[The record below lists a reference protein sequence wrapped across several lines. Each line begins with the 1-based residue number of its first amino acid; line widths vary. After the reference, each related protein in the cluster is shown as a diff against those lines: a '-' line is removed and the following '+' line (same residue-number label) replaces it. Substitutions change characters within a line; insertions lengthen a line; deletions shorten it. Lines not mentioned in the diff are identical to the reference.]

1 MYCFTTNELNVL
13 VEISIAVI
21 KAGLTWEIIFLQTSW
36 STLWRKFYPRFVRL
50 SSYLFSSVRLKYP
63 KINSNRIKRIDS
75 KTLSNFKFILPKHV
89 YISDRNN
96 KQFGYICI
104 KRASQ
109 VDFNFDTLMMMFTEY
124 KISDS
129 KIKTLVQI

>member
-1 MYCFTTNELNVL
+1 MYTFLIGITNN
-13 VEISIAVI
+13 
-21 KAGLTWEIIFLQTSW
+21 
-36 STLWRKFYPRFVRL
+36 
-50 SSYLFSSVRLKYP
+50 
-63 KINSNRIKRIDS
+63 
-75 KTLSNFKFILPKHV
+75 
-89 YISDRNN
+89 
-96 KQFGYICI
+96 GYICI